1 MNLSH
6 LKFIIA
12 TAELKSFSRAAE
24 RCNVTQSTL
33 SNGVS
38 EVESE
43 LGSKLFERTTRN
55 VSLSTFGKAMMP
67 LIQTILNAETNLAT
81 QAKNFLNP
89 EKTLIK
95 IGVSPLL
102 NPGFTSLL
110 TKSFSDKHPEF
121 EIVLYEE
128 NLSQL
133 EKMMASNSLDFIFV
147 PQISDFSKTKSLC
160 LYDEPLAIITK
171 NPDFM
176 ASKSI
181 NAKTLRTQKFVM
193 VPDTCGLAKVT
204 REVFKKARIPLT
216 EYEGKAFSY
225 GALTDW
231 AQNGIGL
238 AVLPKSKIQSDIKS
252 IPLVD
257 SNNAVERIRY
267 VAIGNTKNNPKLK
280 MFTDHVKETAGRLSK
295 GLALEQSCLS
305 EIKGG

>member
-6 LKFIIA
+6 LKFIVA

-38 EVESE
+38 EVESH
-43 LGSKLFERTTRN
+43 LGSKLFERTTRS
-55 VSLSTFGKAMMP
+55 VSLSTFGKAMLP
-67 LIQTILNAETNLAT
+67 LISTILNAETNLEI

-110 TKSFSDKHPEF
+110 TKSFSDKHSEF

-133 EKMMASNSLDFIFV
+133 EKMLATNDLDFIFV
-147 PQISDFSKTKSLC
+147 PQISDFAKVKSLC
-160 LYDEPLAIITK
+160 LYDEPLALITK
-171 NPDFM
+171 NPELTN
-176 ASKSI
+176 SKSI
-181 NAKTLRTQKFVM
+181 TAKTLKAQKFVM
-193 VPDTCGLAKVT
+193 VPDSCGLAKVT

-231 AQNGIGL
+231 AQNGIGA
-238 AVLPKSKIQSDIKS
+238 AVLPKSKIQTDIKS

-257 SNNAVERIRY
+257 SNNTVERIRY
-267 VAIGNTKNNPKLK
+267 VAIGNTKTNPKLK
-280 MFTDHVKETAGRLSK
+280 MFTDHIKETAGRLSK

-305 EIKGG
+305 